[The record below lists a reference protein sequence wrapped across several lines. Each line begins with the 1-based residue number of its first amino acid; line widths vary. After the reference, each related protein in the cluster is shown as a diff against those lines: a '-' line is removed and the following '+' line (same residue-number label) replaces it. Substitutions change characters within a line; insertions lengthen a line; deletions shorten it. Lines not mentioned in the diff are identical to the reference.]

1 MYNTLAEINSQSN
14 KYNGYHSSGHA
25 FYSKYTF
32 ILTQSTLLFLVQP
45 PHHLNFWFFGSSDPS
60 LRNYL
65 GGVGAG
71 LGIKVYFE

>member
-45 PHHLNFWFFGSSDPS
+45 PHHLNNFEGKGP
-60 LRNYL
+60 RNQRTKNL
-65 GGVGAG
+65 GGVGTG
-71 LGIKVYFE
+71 LGIKVDFE